1 MKNLLT
7 PLLFACLL
15 FAGSLFAQQHLS
27 FKGVPIDG
35 TLQAYTNAMVKTGF
49 HYEGTQ
55 DGIAILS
62 GDFAGYK
69 NCLVGVSTLK
79 NCDVV
84 SHIAVLFPAKETWSS
99 LRGDYETL
107 KSMLTEKYGIPS
119 DSRER
124 FTGKYINE
132 SSSNM
137 LIMDALHEDQ
147 CEWYSTFTTDLG
159 RLELSIVPGSDH
171 DEGMVRL
178 SYYDKANSEKVR
190 SSAIDDL

>member
-7 PLLFACLL
+7 PLFIACLL
-15 FAGSLFAQQHLS
+15 FAGSLFAQQHLA

-35 TLQAYTNAMVKTGF
+35 TLQAYTNAMVKAGF

-84 SHIAVLFPAKETWSS
+84 SHIAVLFPENNTWSA
-99 LRGDYETL
+99 LQRDYEHL
-107 KSMLTEKYGIPS
+107 KNMLTEKYGIPT
-119 DSRER
+119 DSREH
-124 FTGKYINE
+124 FTGYTGDYDNGLVMHAIKEGEY
-132 SSSNM
+132 
-137 LIMDALHEDQ
+137 
-147 CEWYSTFTTDLG
+147 EWFTTFSTDLG
-159 RLELSIVPGSDH
+159 DIQISLAPGSKYNTA
-171 DEGMVRL
+171 MVRL

>member
-1 MKNLLT
+1 MKTHLT
-7 PLLFACLL
+7 LFFACLF
-15 FAGSLFAQQHLS
+15 FASTTFAQQHLS

-35 TLQAYTNAMVKTGF
+35 SLQQYTNAMVKAGF

-55 DGIAILS
+55 EGVALLT

-69 NCLVGVSTLK
+69 NCIVGVSTLK

-84 SHIAVLFPAKETWSS
+84 SHIAVLFPEKETWSA
-99 LRGDYETL
+99 LRRDYDNL

-124 FTGKYINE
+124 FTDKYINE
-132 SSSNM
+132 STSNM
-137 LIMDALHEDQ
+137 LIMHALHNDQ
-147 CEWYSTFTTDLG
+147 CEWYTIFTTELG
-159 RLELSIVPGSDH
+159 NIELSIIPGSDH